1 MGRQFNNVPE
11 DSWLGFL
18 NFDNT
23 TNAGATCCSL
33 PTTVESNQG
42 QGQALRGQV
51 GDE

>member
-1 MGRQFNNVPE
+1 MDRQFNNVPE

-23 TNAGATCCSL
+23 TNAGATSSSL
-33 PTTVESNQG
+33 PTTLESDQG